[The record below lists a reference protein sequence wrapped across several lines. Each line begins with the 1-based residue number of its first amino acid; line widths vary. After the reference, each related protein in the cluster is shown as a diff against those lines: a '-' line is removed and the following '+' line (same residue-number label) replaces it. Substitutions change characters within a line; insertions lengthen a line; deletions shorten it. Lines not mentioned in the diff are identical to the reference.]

1 MIINRQWAMPNSK
14 TFSIKPIKDLIERY
28 ISGKVCII
36 DPFANDSVYGTIT
49 NDLNPQ
55 SNAMYHIDAL
65 DFLKLQ
71 PDAAADMVLF
81 DPPYSLRQASECY
94 KSYGKERL
102 AGTVTNMRYWS
113 QCKNECAR
121 VLKSGGVCIACGW
134 NSMGLGKKRG
144 FEIVEILLVPH
155 GGNRNDT
162 IITVEI
168 KNGG

>member
-1 MIINRQWAMPNSK
+1 MPNSK

-28 ISGKVCII
+28 ISGKVCVI

-55 SNAMYHIDAL
+55 SNAMYHLDAL
-65 DFLKLQ
+65 DFLKSQ

-81 DPPYSLRQASECY
+81 DPPYSLRQASEHY
-94 KSYGKERL
+94 KSYGKEKF

-121 VLKSGGVCIACGW
+121 VLKSGGVCITCGW

-162 IITVEI
+162 VITVEI